1 MKNNHIF
8 SVICALVLSL
18 SFYID
23 AFGQNSPQSQQGN
36 VYYRNS
42 YPQNNNQSLVS
53 SNIGTDNKASGKNSF
68 AGGNNS
74 TASGGQSFAFG
85 ISCESSSDNAVAFG
99 VHTKAKRPQAFAIGE
114 SCAVGNQTGGAN
126 GFAGG
131 LSSVAYGNQSFS
143 FGQKNSASGEQA
155 FAIGLGSI
163 SSGNNAFAGGT
174 GSHSEGINSFSFGN
188 QTTASGEQSFCIG
201 NGNAST
207 GTNAFAGGSGSRAI
221 GISSFTFG
229 IDCSA
234 DEWASVSMGYAA
246 ISKGICSFAMGNNVQ
261 ALQNDC
267 FVIGAGHYQQPLI
280 STTKGIMM
288 GVGSSLP
295 TMFISEARE
304 GSTGRVAIG
313 YSGEP
318 PLAKLHIVA
327 NGTPNSGIHED
338 ADILLQP
345 LESEGNAS
353 ILFRNENTYISVRND
368 NKLRLVAS
376 NAPMIFSSEKYCF
389 GSESTFLTSDSEQTF
404 TMNSPKRLSLVGK
417 DVMASATNTANVM
430 GRSVMVNAS
439 GQASFHGE
447 EVYVSSNH
455 NIVLSADTL
464 ITLYGKVGINTENR
478 LQRDDYYLAVAG
490 GVLTDKI
497 HVLDVDEWADFVFEK
512 DYRLMPLAK
521 LSQYI
526 FSNKHLP
533 EVPTEMEVKEEGIDL
548 VEMQSILL
556 KKIEELTLYTLQQQ
570 EEIESLRKES
580 ARQQRMIDELL
591 GK

>member
-42 YPQNNNQSLVS
+42 NPPNNNQSLVS

-114 SCAVGNQTGGAN
+114 NCAVGNQTSGAN

-207 GTNAFAGGSGSRAI
+207 GKNAFAGGSGSRAI

-295 TMFISEARE
+295 TMFISEASE

-327 NGTPNSGIHED
+327 NGTPNNNED

-368 NKLRLVAS
+368 NKLRLVAG

-404 TMNSPKRLSLVGK
+404 TMSTPKRLSLVGN
-417 DVMASATNTANVM
+417 D
-430 GRSVMVNAS
+430 VMVNSNHDIELNADRLITLGHKVS
-439 GQASFHGE
+439 INTDEVVDGFALAVNGGIIST
-447 EVYVSSNH
+447 EVYVMTVDH
-455 NIVLSADTL
+455 WH
-464 ITLYGKVGINTENR
+464 
-478 LQRDDYYLAVAG
+478 DY
-490 GVLTDKI
+490 
-497 HVLDVDEWADFVFEK
+497 VFGK
-512 DYRLMPLAK
+512 DYKLMS
-521 LSQYI
+521 LSDLKEYVAD
-526 FSNKHLP
+526 NNHLP
-533 EVPTEMEVKEEGIDL
+533 EVPSEEEVISNGYNMA
-548 VEMQSILL
+548 EMQGVLL
-556 KKIEELTLYTLQQQ
+556 KKIEELTLYILQQ
-570 EEIESLRKES
+570 EERISQLEN
-580 ARQQRMIDELL
+580 ELS
-591 GK
+591 KNR